1 MAHLTG
7 PRALGFQF
15 AVPVPPSFR
24 GDAGTARPRIDDD
37 RSPAGSSY
45 LVEFGPTD
53 LFERTELGNG
63 QRLVDAAGR
72 VGTHGMLISR
82 VLGRCHVSCSGNRGR
97 AAGKKFYLAT
107 CCPADWSSSH
117 RMHPRVSRH
126 ASSETRFADSRSTA
140 DESHRVAQL
149 LVRCRSHRWSS
160 PLVRDQS
167 EGL

>member
-45 LVEFGPTD
+45 LVEFSPAD

-63 QRLVDAAGR
+63 QRLIGAGR
-72 VGTHGMLISR
+72 VYPWHVDLR
-82 VLGRCHVSCSGNRGR
+82 VHGRCHVSCSGNRGR

-126 ASSETRFADSRSTA
+126 ASSVTRFADSRSTA